1 MIKNVFLFFR
11 YQVLAG
17 VIEQRLLEPLL
28 HKHKLMLSAISFAV
42 RTGNTFL
49 GSLLWEF
56 ITLIWHNP
64 FAKNC
69 SSSLNDSPFSTLPW
83 QVGGL
88 CSMAR
93 TTIMLGSK
101 RAAAISYFIVKF
113 GLVLV
118 HYKAIHKLGKLT
130 PVWFPLFLGLFG
142 YLYTHRK
149 TVQAELTVCILY
161 SFSPYIPTFFFF
173 NFFYFSHFLRIP
185 L

>member
-1 MIKNVFLFFR
+1 MLIKNVFLFFR

-130 PVWFPLFLGLFG
+130 PVQFTKNLVPTILRSFWIFIHTSQNCSSWADSLYFILFFPLYSNLFL
-142 YLYTHRK
+142 
-149 TVQAELTVCILY
+149 
-161 SFSPYIPTFFFF
+161 
-173 NFFYFSHFLRIP
+173 
-185 L
+185 